1 MKLFNKTAAAFL
13 LLPLCGWCVELEVV
27 LPPTAVHDADNNGF
41 VSPLAWNGRQLFS
54 GSVVPPAG
62 KETGINLQTLVRQ
75 GQRDRQGVWRWQ
87 ETVIDRNTLNDKW
100 HNSPSLGLDR
110 DGYLHVAYNMH
121 NMPWQYMVSQRPGDI
136 RGFLFRGQGISEAE
150 RRTVQYDVR
159 YPFNG
164 SGTASIPGN
173 QVTYPVFFN
182 APDGRLYLTYRYAMR
197 PKLGWFKRSLA
208 GGLAVYSEAS
218 RSWQQLGG
226 KVAISSSEADHPN
239 GLETLATRP
248 VIYEEGWTFSPIQLA
263 FDAQGGMHMTWLWR
277 QGTPGREFVQPSY
290 AWSPNGGQSFHRSD
304 GSRYKLPIS
313 RAASEKLVADQKQ
326 LFLGLSRITASPGGE
341 LAVLLHPIDG
351 NRVIMERRAGRWQ
364 RPAPAP
370 FAAQQLVYDRKGWLW
385 AFASGLQVLRR
396 DRVDDRWQHLVKGEG
411 GMCHPQVLPTGQDF
425 MIFMRGCDTPEVAIF
440 RLQTGT

>member
-159 YPFNG
+159 
-164 SGTASIPGN
+164 
-173 QVTYPVFFN
+173 
-182 APDGRLYLTYRYAMR
+182 
-197 PKLGWFKRSLA
+197 
-208 GGLAVYSEAS
+208 
-218 RSWQQLGG
+218 
-226 KVAISSSEADHPN
+226 
-239 GLETLATRP
+239 
-248 VIYEEGWTFSPIQLA
+248 
-263 FDAQGGMHMTWLWR
+263 
-277 QGTPGREFVQPSY
+277 
-290 AWSPNGGQSFHRSD
+290 
-304 GSRYKLPIS
+304 
-313 RAASEKLVADQKQ
+313 
-326 LFLGLSRITASPGGE
+326 
-341 LAVLLHPIDG
+341 
-351 NRVIMERRAGRWQ
+351 
-364 RPAPAP
+364 
-370 FAAQQLVYDRKGWLW
+370 
-385 AFASGLQVLRR
+385 
-396 DRVDDRWQHLVKGEG
+396 
-411 GMCHPQVLPTGQDF
+411 
-425 MIFMRGCDTPEVAIF
+425 
-440 RLQTGT
+440 